1 MPRAEQLRHWAL
13 LTLVRIRLALASFS
27 ARLHFRLVPR
37 QKAVLFF
44 PLAVAL
50 AVTSIVFAAR
60 SSSGNCT
67 PVKTVAAAK
76 TVAKTNLCRAPAV
89 TGFNYGR

>member
-1 MPRAEQLRHWAL
+1 
-13 LTLVRIRLALASFS
+13 
-27 ARLHFRLVPR
+27 
-37 QKAVLFF
+37 
-44 PLAVAL
+44 VAL

-76 TVAKTNLCRAPAV
+76 TVAKTNLCRAPAMN
-89 TGFNYGR
+89 GFNYGR